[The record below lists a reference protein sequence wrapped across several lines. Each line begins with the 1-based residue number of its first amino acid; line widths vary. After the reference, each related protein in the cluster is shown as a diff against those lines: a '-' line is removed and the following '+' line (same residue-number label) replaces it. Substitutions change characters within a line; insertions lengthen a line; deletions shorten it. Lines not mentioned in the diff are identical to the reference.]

1 LLKELPVE
9 MADINKNVILS
20 DLLIEHSELIPV
32 VNRFGIKLGV
42 GEKTIEKICQEN
54 ELNPDFILAILN
66 VYMDESYDPGKDLD
80 KFDVSLIVDY
90 LKRTIENY
98 LQASV
103 PNLEKH
109 FTPFVAMNNG
119 ENEELKLL
127 HKIFYQFKSELA
139 DHLQQGLDQPG
150 DYPNELLHD
159 LKNIIIRHISGNYN
173 QNLAYAVIFSITAL
187 ERELHIHNRLLEKV
201 LRPKL
206 RELDSGHIEHLS
218 HTFSDDSK
226 SPAGD
231 RQLTNREIEVL
242 KLIVQGWLNKEIAE
256 KLNISLNTVLSHR
269 KNIMAKTG
277 IKTVSGLTF
286 YSISNGLVSPGDE
299 II

>member
-1 LLKELPVE
+1 
-9 MADINKNVILS
+9 M
-20 DLLIEHSELIPV
+20 
-32 VNRFGIKLGV
+32 
-42 GEKTIEKICQEN
+42 
-54 ELNPDFILAILN
+54 
-66 VYMDESYDPGKDLD
+66 
-80 KFDVSLIVDY
+80 
-90 LKRTIENY
+90 
-98 LQASV
+98 
-103 PNLEKH
+103 
-109 FTPFVAMNNG
+109 
-119 ENEELKLL
+119 
-127 HKIFYQFKSELA
+127 
-139 DHLQQGLDQPG
+139 
-150 DYPNELLHD
+150 LHD

>member
-1 LLKELPVE
+1 
-9 MADINKNVILS
+9 MADIKKNAVLS
-20 DLLIEHSELIPV
+20 ELLTEHSELIPV

-42 GEKTIEKICQEN
+42 GEKTIEKICLEN
-54 ELNPDFILAILN
+54 DLNIDFILAILN
-66 VYMDESYDPGKDLD
+66 VYLDEEYNPEKDLD
-80 KFDVSLIVDY
+80 AFDVSLIVDY
-90 LKRTIENY
+90 LKRTVENY
-98 LQASV
+98 MQASV

-109 FTPFVAMNNG
+109 FTPFIAMSGG

-127 HKIFYQFKSELA
+127 HKIFYQFKSELSE
-139 DHLQQGLDQPG
+139 HLQQGLEQLS

-159 LKNIIIRHISGNYN
+159 LKNIIIRHISGNFN

-206 RELDSGHIEHLS
+206 KELDSGHIEHLN
-218 HTFSDDSK
+218 HTFSDEHK
-226 SPAGD
+226 LQEENK
-231 RQLTNREIEVL
+231 QLTNREIEVL
-242 KLIVQGWLNKEIAE
+242 KLIVQGRLNKEIAD

-269 KNIMAKTG
+269 KNIIAKTG

-286 YSISNGLVSPGDE
+286 YSISNGYVSPGDHVV
-299 II
+299 